1 MTKRCFRAL
10 PLNQEEPTDRR
21 KEKIVDQ
28 RPKPTIKH
36 VARLAG
42 VSVATVSRVTSGL
55 TVVSES
61 TKRRVEEAIASVGY
75 KSNLA
80 AVDMS
85 SLASKARRLIRNQN
99 KQRS

>member
-1 MTKRCFRAL
+1 M
-10 PLNQEEPTDRR
+10 
-21 KEKIVDQ
+21 DQ

-36 VARLAG
+36 VARVAG

-55 TVVSES
+55 TVVSEP

-75 KSNLA
+75 KPNLA

-85 SLASKARRLIRNQN
+85 RLASNARRLN
-99 KQRS
+99 KKHS